1 MSKARPRATLTQ
13 RHPDDVQVYCS
24 TCSLALWQRASEP
37 VHSGHWGT
45 ERCVD
50 CPFAEPCEY
59 RNVRKEAG
67 RL

>member
-1 MSKARPRATLTQ
+1 MSKHAPTATLTP

-24 TCSLALWQRASEP
+24 TCSLALWQRGSEP
-37 VHSGHWGT
+37 VTTRWDWSVPH
-45 ERCVD
+45 VD

-59 RNVRKEAG
+59 RNARKDAG